1 MSKNLIDSNIW
12 WNRLASLSNELIRI
26 NTLFILEGDS
36 LGVRNERKVLQKA
49 LFPGILN
56 KRESNLN
63 EGDID
68 E

>member
-1 MSKNLIDSNIW
+1 MEPIW
-12 WNRLASLSNELIRI
+12 WNRLASLSNELIR
-26 NTLFILEGDS
+26 NNMLFILEGHS
-36 LGVRNERKVLQKA
+36 LGVVEERKALQKA
-49 LFPGILN
+49 IFPGILN